1 VSGDGADA
9 ASDSPDWWNV
19 IGVADVVR
27 ELEDAGS
34 AKEWNGTLARF
45 IHTMLMVFLAQHPAH
60 DSARDVMGEKLLRL
74 IARGF
79 APRGHRARKIH
90 RARLDAAICASCRTQ
105 AEAVALLMRLGVRTR
120 DEAQGRRYRALTESE
135 ARSRVRAAI
144 KYGGLRLAPA
154 PRGGARKR
162 KGSIAQKPPPSN

>member
-1 VSGDGADA
+1 VSGDAEA
-9 ASDSPDWWNV
+9 AAIDPDWWNV

-27 ELEDAGS
+27 ELEDAGT

-45 IHTMLMVFLAQHPAH
+45 IHAMLTIFLAQHPAH
-60 DSARDVMGEKLLRL
+60 DSARDEVGEKLLRL
-74 IARGF
+74 IERGF
-79 APRGHRARKIH
+79 EPRGHRARKIH

-120 DEAQGRRYRALTESE
+120 DDGQGRRYRALTESE
-135 ARSRVRAAI
+135 ARSRVGAAI

-162 KGSIAQKPPPSN
+162 KS